1 MLQGDRI
8 VGTFSVFTVGIVVIV
23 QVGWSQRI
31 DKPPLAAAQHLLL
44 SVLLQSHH
52 ALILA
57 VFAQLQFVLFV
68 FVVGL
73 VVFAPVDVAQFDVV
87 QIFVA
92 FVAINLEDF
101 VQLLGL
107 LDVVVHQRIV
117 DVVALCILLPGY
129 GAY

>member
-8 VGTFSVFTVGIVVIV
+8 VCTFAVFTVGIIVII

-31 DKPPLAAAQHLLL
+31 DKPALAAAQNLLL

-68 FVVGL
+68 LVVGL
-73 VVFAPVDVAQFDVV
+73 VVFAPVNIAQLDVV
-87 QIFVA
+87 QILVA
-92 FVAINLEDF
+92 FVAINLEDL

-117 DVVALCILLPGY
+117 DVVALRILLPGY
-129 GAY
+129 